1 MLWVYRHIRP
11 IDSSK
16 FLIAVFYL
24 NVQIMSDCDDLTTS
38 FRQVYAVGSLGVI
51 KVHPSP
57 MIESS
62 LTPRSPLPENETQ
75 QIDYPSFVTR
85 DELANN
91 VFFIFLYY
99 LPLFSNTHE
108 SCIHLLC

>member
-1 MLWVYRHIRP
+1 MIWVYRHIRP
-11 IDSSK
+11 IDGSE
-16 FLIAVFYL
+16 FLLTVFYL
-24 NVQIMSDCDDLTTS
+24 KVQIMSDCDDLTTP
-38 FRQVYAVGSLGVI
+38 FRQVNAVGSRGVI

-75 QIDYPSFVTR
+75 QIDYPTFVPR

-91 VFFIFLYY
+91 VSFIFLYS
-99 LPLFSNTHE
+99 LSLFSNTHE
-108 SCIHLLC
+108 SYLHLLC